1 MAQQSA
7 VPMVLPMV
15 GSTDSMMVETSA
27 LMMVAPSVASMEP
40 QSVVYSAVY
49 LAVSMDKRKAD

>member
-1 MAQQSA
+1 
-7 VPMVLPMV
+7 MVLPMV
-15 GSTDSMMVETSA
+15 GSTESMMVETSA